1 MISRSTTYTAWSKLL
16 MQIAMLVLMLLS
28 YLGILL
34 ISVLH
39 IQWFVIIVQKLGT
52 FNWIVF
58 LIPGCRK
65 QPFRVNDKG
74 NVLLLYLLDRH
85 TQLQI
90 TAVARWLFR
99 RENTFD
105 FAGER
110 GRRVDVVVLSTFLE
124 YTYFSR
130 LVKVIIRILQPFFM
144 FFFHYDLFIY
154 FFNLLNFY
162 PVTRFLVTPLLVTT
176 LLCLVTPGDLS
187 GGLR

>member
-1 MISRSTTYTAWSKLL
+1 MPRKNFLFLMISRSTTYTAGSKLL
-16 MQIAMLVLMLLS
+16 MQVAMLVLMLLS
-28 YLGILL
+28 YLGTTHFSSTYSMI
-34 ISVLH
+34 
-39 IQWFVIIVQKLGT
+39 VIIVQKLGT

-74 NVLLLYLLDRH
+74 NVLLLCLLDRH

-144 FFFHYDLFIY
+144 FFFH
-154 FFNLLNFY
+154 
-162 PVTRFLVTPLLVTT
+162 
-176 LLCLVTPGDLS
+176 
-187 GGLR
+187 

>member
-1 MISRSTTYTAWSKLL
+1 MI
-16 MQIAMLVLMLLS
+16 IA
-28 YLGILL
+28 
-34 ISVLH
+34 
-39 IQWFVIIVQKLGT
+39 QKLGT

-110 GRRVDVVVLSTFLE
+110 GRRVDVVDLSTFLE

-162 PVTRFLVTPLLVTT
+162 PVTRFLVTPLLRYSVTRYSVALFSNT
-176 LLCLVTPGDLS
+176 RRFIRWIALTNVWTYNRGQNFFFF
-187 GGLR
+187 LRILRMVK